1 MHTSNDYIY
10 VLMPSVSLL
19 FLAGLLGVCWVI
31 QRQQRFLFWL
41 CAAYLLTATSIG
53 IRSVLK
59 LELLNHYVVP
69 VNALFLVGAWCM
81 AKSFSVRRGVLVS
94 PLLTASVCVA
104 TLVSLYYFVQIA
116 PSLMGRIQAFS
127 IGAALVLLLPV
138 SPVLKRGL
146 SDDWLDRALLW
157 TYVSY
162 AVFTMLRPALV
173 MCLGTTGL
181 SNAMQANSTYWVTT
195 LMSILFFALLFTVLL
210 CAATIRETLSQ
221 LRIERDIDMLTQ
233 ILNRRAFH
241 ELAQRRLADQ
251 RLYPMVILAGDID
264 HFKRIND
271 NWGHAKGDEVLQLVS
286 NTMQHNVRNQDLVA
300 RFGGEEFVLLLT
312 RIDLQGAEQVAKRIC
327 MELRHDQEV
336 LPQGPVLTLSFGI
349 ASIASKEQ
357 LQGALKQ
364 ADHLLYSAKNAGR
377 DRVHVEGRFYPDIS
391 FENTQPEDSYTMS
404 LPL

>member
-31 QRQQRFLFWL
+31 QRRQRFLFWL
-41 CAAYLLTATSIG
+41 CAAYLLTAASIS

-59 LELLNHYVVP
+59 LEILNHYVVP
-69 VNALFLVGAWCM
+69 VSALFLVGAWCM
-81 AKSFSVRRGVLVS
+81 AKSFSVRRRVLMPPV
-94 PLLTASVCVA
+94 LTASVCVA
-104 TLVSLYYFVQIA
+104 TMASLYYFAKIE
-116 PSLMGRIQAFS
+116 PSLVGRIQSFS
-127 IGAALVLLLPV
+127 IGVALVLLLPV
-138 SPVLKRGL
+138 STVLKRGL
-146 SDDWLDRALLW
+146 SNDWLDRSLLW

-173 MCLGTTGL
+173 MRLGTTGL
-181 SNAMQANSTYWVTT
+181 SDAMQANSTYWVTT
-195 LMSILFFALLFTVLL
+195 LMSILFFALLFTVLI
-210 CAATIRETLSQ
+210 CAATIRETVTQ
-221 LRIERDIDMLTQ
+221 LRIERDIDVLTQ

-264 HFKRIND
+264 HFKHIND

-286 NTMQHNVRNQDLVA
+286 NVMQHNVRNQDLVA

-327 MELRHDQEV
+327 LELRYDQGI
-336 LPQGPVLTLSFGI
+336 LPQGPTLTLSFGI
-349 ASIASKEQ
+349 ASVASKDQ
-357 LQGALKQ
+357 LEGALKQ
-364 ADHLLYSAKNAGR
+364 ADQLLYSAKDAGR
-377 DRVHVEGRFYPDIS
+377 DRVHVEGRFYPDIC
-391 FENTQPEDSYTMS
+391 FENTKPGDYTMS